1 MAGLSKPSLDKT
13 LLTLSLLRER
23 LVRVGPLFLTVFI
36 FVTIA
41 VYFLERSAPE
51 THISSIGDAVWF
63 TVVTLSTVGYGDI
76 YPVTSA
82 GRWLTGGFIL
92 FTLTAIGFLLT
103 AISEA
108 VIEVKRMEEN
118 GLIGTKMTG
127 HVVVCGY
134 GPVARTAIEELLAAD
149 RQVAVVCEHS
159 DDIREARRHG
169 GRDRLFVTAG
179 DIDQDLLL
187 NRLNA
192 AAADTAIIATEDDT
206 TNIIASLNMRAINA
220 TMRIIVAVKTEELRQ
235 TLISSGVTYVASPF
249 ELSGRLVA
257 SAAFEPEVAQFVED
271 VTSGV
276 DEGFDLHQ
284 YSAEPFDGETVSTV
298 RERLEEADG
307 PLLIAVA
314 RWSEGRFD
322 MRPHPSP
329 ELVLDRRDQVI
340 VLANDDQASR
350 MANTFN
356 LQQGR

>member
-13 LLTLSLLRER
+13 LLTLGLLRER
-23 LVRVGPLFLTVFI
+23 LVRVGPLFLVVFI
-36 FVTIA
+36 IVTTT
-41 VYFLERSAPE
+41 VYFLERDAPE

-63 TVVTLSTVGYGDI
+63 TIVTLSTVGYGDI
-76 YPVTSA
+76 YPVTTA

-149 RQVAVVCEHS
+149 RQVAVVCERAEEI
-159 DDIREARRHG
+159 DEARRHG
-169 GRDRLFVTAG
+169 GRDRLFVTSG
-179 DIDQDLLL
+179 DIDQDLLV

-192 AAADTAIIATEDDT
+192 GAADTAIIATEDDT
-206 TNIIASLNMRAINA
+206 KNIIASLNMRAVNA
-220 TMRIIVAVKTEELRQ
+220 SMRIIVAVKTEALRQ

-284 YSAEPFDGETVSTV
+284 YSAEPFDGETVQTV
-298 RERLEEADG
+298 RDRLEEADG
-307 PLLIAVA
+307 PLLVAVA
-314 RWSEGRFD
+314 QWKEGSFE
-322 MRPHPSP
+322 MLPHPSR
-329 ELVLDRRDQVI
+329 ELKLKKRDQVI
-340 VLANDDQASR
+340 VLANDDQATR
-350 MANTFN
+350 MADAFS
-356 LQQGR
+356 LRQGR